1 MSGDRPL
8 GERTILPPEAEAWAN
23 LVDDS
28 MDGTVKP
35 IKTVQSSHRPGP
47 AADSLSE
54 SDSDDEFFIP
64 KKSFAGVTSPPAN
77 HDFSKTPPAN
87 LPGPADFPPPPSYP
101 PQSSSRPPHPLIDT
115 GSTKDVR
122 KSTFDDN
129 VDSTWAP
136 RPPPEAVLD
145 RIEDFFKDHD
155 LDRPV
160 IEMPSGGTSPTT
172 TENPIP
178 VPQRSRHKKSIRVVA
193 AELKK
198 RASRMESSVP
208 AVLRKRNTKLWGSKV
223 EEVTTE
229 AEVPP
234 LPSEASPGGAAKRT
248 STSASAFLDD

>member
-1 MSGDRPL
+1 MVYHHMLISHMTEPA
-8 GERTILPPEAEAWAN
+8 P
-23 LVDDS
+23 DS
-28 MDGTVKP
+28 P
-35 IKTVQSSHRPGP
+35 
-47 AADSLSE
+47 SE
-54 SDSDDEFFIP
+54 SDSDGDFFMGP
-64 KKSFAGVTSPPAN
+64 KKSSAGVSSPPAN
-77 HDFSKTPPAN
+77 RDFSKTPPAN
-87 LPGPADFPPPPSYP
+87 LPGPADLPPPPSYP
-101 PQSSSRPPHPLIDT
+101 PSKRPPPSLDIVV
-115 GSTKDVR
+115 KDGR

-129 VDSTWAP
+129 VDTTWAP

-145 RIEDFFKDHD
+145 RIEDYFKDHD

-172 TENPIP
+172 TENPIL
-178 VPQRSRHKKSIRVVA
+178 VPHRSKHKKSIRVVA

-234 LPSEASPGGAAKRT
+234 LPSEASPGGAAKRM
-248 STSASAFLDD
+248 STSAFETFDD